1 MVMNDDYYDDE
12 SISAPGSPADIAG
25 ARRERAEFDRERRR
39 LLAEIAVRDWT
50 IRDERRRHREYAEV
64 CEWLRIAARRRIAPP
79 ESAIVTPSLA
89 YALRIA
95 SFADRLFPLDSRRRQ
110 TAKNLFKSI
119 YRILFFSKSIARR
132 AIVFVREFKTVRRG
146 ESTFD
151 SISHVGED
159 QKNQLC
165 VETENTSNYR
175 RHGIDSDASASR
187 SLRID
192 VGGAAS
198 PRLAART
205 NSTSSPHDA
214 PIAVG
219 LRTDRAESF
228 VVMASSVGNYFFGE
242 IRDLIVA
249 GLRESGFAAR
259 SGDENDFHDATNDR
273 RVIVAPHEFFYL
285 GIGASLRDSPL
296 IGKAIL
302 VNTEQPATVWF
313 ARALPSLRSAGAVWD
328 IDAETAARLR
338 SMRIASEH
346 LPLGYAASFAPYES
360 CGALPETDATVRL
373 DPAIRSA
380 EAANRSL
387 HERPIDVL
395 FVGGKTPRREEFFAA
410 AAPILA
416 DYHCYLHISSLDRPH
431 IPGSTTAMNT
441 ETAIGLSRRARVL
454 LNVHRG
460 DDRYFEWHRIV
471 LHGLWQ
477 GTLVITEPSGF
488 APPFRSGLD
497 YVEAEPERMASVLRY
512 YLSDP
517 EGMERGAEIAR
528 SGRETLVRECVLAD
542 VVAGLVAKLWETE
555 RRGSMIDVPLI
566 KHAAVRL
573 GRSRSSRG
581 SPCA

>member
-1 MVMNDDYYDDE
+1 MNVQYYDDE
-12 SISAPGSPADIAG
+12 TRSSRRIAADEEA
-25 ARRERAEFDRERRR
+25 ARRERIEFDRERRL
-39 LLAEIAVRDWT
+39 LLAEIAVRDWA
-50 IRDERRRHREYAEV
+50 IRDERRRNREYAEV
-64 CEWLRIAARRRIAPP
+64 CEWLRTAPRSRTAPP
-79 ESAIVTPSLA
+79 ESAIVTPSLT

-95 SFADRLFPLDSRRRQ
+95 SLADRLFPLDSRRRQ
-110 TAKNLFKSI
+110 TAKNLFQSS
-119 YRILFFSKSIARR
+119 RRFLFLPKAMIRR
-132 AIVFVREFKTVRRG
+132 AIAFVRALRNVRRDDPPAASRSD
-146 ESTFD
+146 ESKN
-151 SISHVGED
+151 
-159 QKNQLC
+159 QYNQLC
-165 VETENTSNYR
+165 NESIKSSSLERRWIDVEDAPSR
-175 RHGIDSDASASR
+175 R
-187 SLRID
+187 LRID
-192 VGGAAS
+192 DEGSAS
-198 PRLAART
+198 PSLASRT
-205 NSTSSPHDA
+205 NLISSPHGA
-214 PIAVG
+214 SIAAVPRDD
-219 LRTDRAESF
+219 RTESF
-228 VVMASSVGNYFFGE
+228 VVLASSAGNYFFGE
-242 IRDLIVA
+242 IRDLLVA

-273 RVIVAPHEFFYL
+273 RVIIAPHEFFYL
-285 GIGASLRDSPL
+285 GIGASLRDSPRL
-296 IGKAIL
+296 GKAIL

-313 ARALPSLRSAGAVWD
+313 ARALPLLRSAGAVWD
-328 IDAETAARLR
+328 IDSETAARLR
-338 SMRIASEH
+338 SMRITSEH

-360 CGALPETDATVRL
+360 CGALPETDATRRL

-395 FVGGKTPRREEFFAA
+395 FVGGKTPRREELFAA

-416 DYHCYLHISSLDRPH
+416 DYHCYLHISVLDCPH

-477 GTLVITEPSGF
+477 GTLVITEPSGA

-528 SGRETLVRECVLAD
+528 SGRETLIRECVLAD
-542 VVAGLVAKLWETE
+542 VVAGLVAKLWATE
-555 RRGSMIDVPLI
+555 RGGSKIDVPLI
-566 KHAAVRL
+566 KHAAMRL

-581 SPCA
+581 SRRS